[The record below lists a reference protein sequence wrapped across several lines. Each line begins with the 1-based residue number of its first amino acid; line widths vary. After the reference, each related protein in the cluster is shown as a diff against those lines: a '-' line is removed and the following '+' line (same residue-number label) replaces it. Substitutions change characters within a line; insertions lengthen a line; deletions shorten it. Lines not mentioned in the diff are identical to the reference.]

1 MNVIT
6 SIHSA
11 GYKIRPLNSAKGE
24 IICSFKMNDDS
35 GSFSG
40 LKHEGSLFCRAK
52 WPLAVYSCFNCSCYL
67 IYRYHVWAK
76 GKCHSL
82 SGIPPPPFQLLISLT
97 HWYPKL
103 GISMR
108 FCKCHALQSVF
119 VQYFFSLCYLKC
131 QKLHN
136 KKPHSEQ
143 EHCLSHQG
151 RPGYAWQ

>member
-40 LKHEGSLFCRAK
+40 LKHEESLFCRAK

-108 FCKCHALQSVF
+108 FCKCHARQSAF
-119 VQYFFSLCYLKC
+119 VQYFLPLLPEMPEAA
-131 QKLHN
+131 Q
-136 KKPHSEQ
+136 
-143 EHCLSHQG
+143 
-151 RPGYAWQ
+151 